1 VKDFQMMFDKF
12 NRPLTDLRISVTDRC
27 NFRCHYCMPSD
38 IFGHDYVFLR
48 KNEILT
54 FEEITRVARV
64 FAELGVSK
72 IRLTGGEPLLRADL
86 EVLVEMLSQIS
97 GIQDIALT
105 TNGYYLQEKARAL
118 RQAGLRRVTVSLDT
132 LRPNILKKLA
142 GEHLELGCVLEGIAA
157 AAEAGFAPVKLNAV
171 IQKGVNDAEIVDLA
185 RFAKENGHIL
195 RFIEYMD
202 VGNLNGWRMDQVVSA
217 REILQAISSEMA
229 VEPSDKNYRSEVANR
244 YRYLDGSGEFGIISS
259 VTQPFCGDCTRAR
272 LSADGRI
279 YTCLFAH
286 AGFDIKTSLRSGA
299 TDAELTKMI
308 TSIWEKRT
316 DRYSEERTANT
327 GTSSPRKVEMYQIG
341 G

>member
-1 VKDFQMMFDKF
+1 MLIMINDTLK
-12 NRPLTDLRISVTDRC
+12 RPLTDLRISVTDRC

-54 FEEITRVARV
+54 LEEIARLACI
-64 FAELGVSK
+64 FAQLGVAK

-97 GIQDIALT
+97 GIKDIALT
-105 TNGYYLQEKARAL
+105 TNGYHLKEKARPL
-118 RQAGLRRVTVSLDT
+118 RQAGLNRVTISLDT
-132 LRPNILKKLA
+132 LKPGVLKKLA
-142 GEHLELGCVLEGIAA
+142 GEHLELERVLEGIAA
-157 AAEAGFAPVKLNAV
+157 AVDAGFAPIKLNAV
-171 IQKGVNDAEIVDLA
+171 IQKGVNDNEIIYLA
-185 RFAKENGHIL
+185 RFAKDNGHII

-202 VGNLNGWRMDQVVSA
+202 VGNLNGWRMDQVVPA
-217 REILQAISSEMA
+217 REIVQAISSQMA
-229 VEPSDKNYRSEVANR
+229 LEPIDKNYRSEVANR
-244 YRYLDGSGEFGIISS
+244 YRYLGGGEFGIISS

-286 AGFDIKTSLRSGA
+286 SGFDIKTLLRAGA
-299 TDAELTKMI
+299 SDEELAQVLI
-308 TSIWEKRT
+308 SIWEKRA

-327 GTSSPRKVEMYQIG
+327 GTPSPRKVEMYQIG